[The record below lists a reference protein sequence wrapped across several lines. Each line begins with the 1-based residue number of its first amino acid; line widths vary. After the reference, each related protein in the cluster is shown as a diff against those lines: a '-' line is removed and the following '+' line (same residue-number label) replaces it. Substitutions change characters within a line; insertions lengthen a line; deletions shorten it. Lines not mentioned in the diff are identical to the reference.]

1 MALLMPSRQPDL
13 VDEEIVRFGGDEN
26 PSPHKSGSSRL
37 QTHARSVASAA
48 AQEESVAC
56 HQLSSLSSFP

>member
-1 MALLMPSRQPDL
+1 MALLTPSRQPDL

-48 AQEESVAC
+48 AQESVAC